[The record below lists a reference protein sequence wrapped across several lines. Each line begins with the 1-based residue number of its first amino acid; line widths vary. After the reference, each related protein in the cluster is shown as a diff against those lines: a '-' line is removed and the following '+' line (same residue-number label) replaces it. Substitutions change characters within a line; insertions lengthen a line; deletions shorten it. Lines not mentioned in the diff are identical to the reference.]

1 MPKFV
6 TGSKLSADNLPDRVG
21 AAKAEETDTGDWRD
35 KSRVTPEDAAEASYR
50 ATRPHSFRAKR
61 IAAGGFAVGAFAMV
75 ASLMLNYLVK
85 GGFYASMSTTQVLT
99 IAAGITALGV
109 LFGYLAGKGPLAK
122 IGVWF
127 SIATVTVLIYTAALV
142 IIFLFGLA

>member
-6 TGSKLSADNLPDRVG
+6 SGSKLSPEGLPDRAG
-21 AAKAEETDTGDWRD
+21 AARDLESTTGDWRE
-35 KSRVTPEDAAEASYR
+35 KSRVTPDDAAEATRR

-61 IAAGGFAVGAFAMV
+61 IAAGGFAVGAWAMV
-75 ASLMLNYLVK
+75 ASLMLNYMVK
-85 GGFYASMSTTQVLT
+85 GGFYADMSTAQVLT
-99 IAAGITALGV
+99 VAAGVTALGV

-127 SIATVTVLIYTAALV
+127 SIATITVLIYAAALV

>member
-6 TGSKLSADNLPDRVG
+6 NGSKLSPEGLPDRVG
-21 AAKAEETDTGDWRD
+21 AARDLESTTGDWRE
-35 KSRVTPEDAAEASYR
+35 KSRVTPDDAAEATRR

-61 IAAGGFAVGAFAMV
+61 IAAGGFAVGAWAMV

-85 GGFYASMSTTQVLT
+85 GGFYADMSTTQVLT
-99 IAAGITALGV
+99 VATGVTALGV

-127 SIATVTVLIYTAALV
+127 SIATITVLIYAAALV

>member
-6 TGSKLSADNLPDRVG
+6 NGSKLSPEGLPDRVG
-21 AAKAEETDTGDWRD
+21 ATRDLESTTGDWRE
-35 KSRVTPEDAAEASYR
+35 KSRVTPDDAAEATRR
-50 ATRPHSFRAKR
+50 AARPHSFRAKR
-61 IAAGGFAVGAFAMV
+61 IAAGGFAVGAWAMV

-85 GGFYASMSTTQVLT
+85 GGFYADMSTTQVLT
-99 IAAGITALGV
+99 VAAGVTALGV

-127 SIATVTVLIYTAALV
+127 SIATITVLIYAAALV

>member
-1 MPKFV
+1 MAKFV
-6 TGSKLSADNLPDRVG
+6 NGSKLSPEGLRDRVG
-21 AAKAEETDTGDWRD
+21 ATRDLESTTGDWRE
-35 KSRVTPEDAAEASYR
+35 KSRVTPDDAAEATRR

-61 IAAGGFAVGAFAMV
+61 IAAGGFAVGAWSMV

-85 GGFYASMSTTQVLT
+85 GGFYADMSTTQVLT
-99 IAAGITALGV
+99 IAAGVTALGV

-127 SIATVTVLIYTAALV
+127 SIATITVLIYAAALV
-142 IIFLFGLA
+142 IIFLLGLA

>member
-6 TGSKLSADNLPDRVG
+6 NGSKLSSEGLHDRADTDRDL
-21 AAKAEETDTGDWRD
+21 ESTTGDWRE
-35 KSRVTPEDAAEASYR
+35 KSRVTPDEAAEVSRR

-61 IAAGGFAVGAFAMV
+61 IAAGGFAVGAWSML
-75 ASLMLNYLVK
+75 ASLMLNYLVR
-85 GGFYASMSTTQVLT
+85 GGFYADMSTIQVLT
-99 IAAGITALGV
+99 VAAGVTALGV

-127 SIATVTVLIYTAALV
+127 SIATVTLLIYATALV
-142 IIFLFGLA
+142 IIFLLGLA